1 MLPDPMLVRDPLP
14 GLAWL
19 LPFALVLPLL
29 PGCANQTPNST
40 AQGLLFQVEPA
51 REAPPATSPIEA
63 LALYRDA
70 RRDLEAGEQAA
81 AVAKLRR
88 VRQLDPSF
96 LDAANVLAVVLA
108 EAGDLTGALTQ
119 LQAVL
124 AVRPDDAVATANLVL
139 VAGRL
144 AERRGKAVAL
154 TANNRAAVTP
164 TQATTSAVPPSS
176 IRSANTVATAL
187 ERRGELGNETAQKE
201 TARKET
207 ANKDTARATSR
218 EPAAGDA
225 RSAGAKKTGS
235 GGAAAPAPARIE
247 FRNSTTVNGLARR
260 ISRHCAAGLF
270 VERVRIANWGSAR
283 LQQSEIQY
291 RSGHE
296 LEANET
302 ARRLGLPTSAL
313 HVQSGLNEGIDLRIL
328 IGTDLAR
335 LDHGVGCSTP
345 AEDPKNGASPASAPS
360 VRS

>member
-1 MLPDPMLVRDPLP
+1 MLPDPILVRDPLP
-14 GLAWL
+14 RLAWL
-19 LPFALVLPLL
+19 WPFALVLPLL
-29 PGCANQTPNST
+29 PGCAHQTPNST

-81 AVAKLRR
+81 AITKLRR

-96 LDAANVLAVVLA
+96 LEAANVLAVVLA

-124 AVRPDDAVATANLVL
+124 AIRPDDAVATANLVL

-176 IRSANTVATAL
+176 IRSANTVAPAL
-187 ERRGELGNETAQKE
+187 ERRGELGNETAHKE
-201 TARKET
+201 TAH
-207 ANKDTARATSR
+207 KDTARATSR

-235 GGAAAPAPARIE
+235 GGALAPAPARIE

-260 ISRHCAAGLF
+260 ISRQCAAGLF

-296 LEANET
+296 IEANET
-302 ARRLGLPTSAL
+302 ARRLGLPASAL
-313 HVQSGLNEGIDLRIL
+313 HVQSGLSEGIDLRIL

-335 LDHGVGCSTP
+335 LDHGAGCSTP